1 MKLNA
6 TTITAAVAVL
16 AVLITL
22 ATGIYQLG
30 RLSQQVA
37 NLSLQIDQ
45 VREENRIQIDQAR
58 EENRVQIDRIR
69 EENRV
74 QIDQVRE
81 ENRRDN
87 AALLEE
93 LRRSI
98 RQLLDA
104 LGNHTHDADGNPVFT
119 IPPGSEPD
127 IENRPQ

>member
-45 VREENRIQIDQAR
+45 V
-58 EENRVQIDRIR
+58 R

-119 IPPGSEPD
+119 IRPGSEPD

>member
-45 VREENRIQIDQAR
+45 VREENRIQIDQVR
-58 EENRVQIDRIR
+58 EE
-69 EENRV
+69 
-74 QIDQVRE
+74 IDQVRVEIDQIRE

>member
-1 MKLNA
+1 MKLNT

-58 EENRVQIDRIR
+58 EENRIQIDRV
-69 EENRV
+69 RV
-74 QIDQVRE
+74 EIDQIRE

-127 IENRPQ
+127 SENRPQ

>member
-58 EENRVQIDRIR
+58 EENRIQIDRV
-69 EENRV
+69 RV
-74 QIDQVRE
+74 EIDQIRE

-127 IENRPQ
+127 SENRPQ

>member
-6 TTITAAVAVL
+6 TTITATVAVL

-22 ATGIYQLG
+22 ATGVYQLG

-45 VREENRIQIDQAR
+45 VREENRI
-58 EENRVQIDRIR
+58 QIDRIR

>member
-45 VREENRIQIDQAR
+45 VREENRIQIDQV
-58 EENRVQIDRIR
+58 RV
-69 EENRV
+69 E
-74 QIDQVRE
+74 IDQIRE

-127 IENRPQ
+127 SENRPQ

>member
-6 TTITAAVAVL
+6 ATITAAVAVL

-45 VREENRIQIDQAR
+45 VREENRIQIDQ
-58 EENRVQIDRIR
+58 
-69 EENRV
+69 
-74 QIDQVRE
+74 VRE

-119 IPPGSEPD
+119 IPPGYEPD
-127 IENRPQ
+127 TGNRPQ

>member
-58 EENRVQIDRIR
+58 EENRVQIDRL
-69 EENRV
+69 RV
-74 QIDQVRE
+74 EIDQIRE

-104 LGNHTHDADGNPVFT
+104 LGNHTHDAGGNPVFT

>member
-58 EENRVQIDRIR
+58 EENRVQIDRV
-69 EENRV
+69 RV
-74 QIDQVRE
+74 EIDQIRE

-104 LGNHTHDADGNPVFT
+104 LGNHTHDTDGNPVFT

>member
-1 MKLNA
+1 MEAQLMKLNA

-45 VREENRIQIDQAR
+45 VREENRI
-58 EENRVQIDRIR
+58 QIDRIR